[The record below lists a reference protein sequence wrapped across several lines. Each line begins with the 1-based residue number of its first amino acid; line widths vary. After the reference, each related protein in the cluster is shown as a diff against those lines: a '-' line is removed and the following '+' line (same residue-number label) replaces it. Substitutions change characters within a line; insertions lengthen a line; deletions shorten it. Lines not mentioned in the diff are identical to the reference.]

1 MTIGVIQIL
10 INNNTV
16 KSLVGLNALGDKYKV
31 YPLVVPQKE
40 KHPYIVV
47 RLTGR
52 PPVECKDVSPKDF
65 TPSVEVL
72 CYHENYEG
80 ALLLEEAVID
90 ALDNTTGTYGG
101 VRINELRYSD
111 TSEDF
116 IDVDGNGLYVRRP
129 TFAGHESTAT

>member
-1 MTIGVIQIL
+1 MTTGIIQIL

-16 KSLVGLNALGDKYKV
+16 RSLVGLNKAGDKYKV
-31 YPLVVPQKE
+31 YPLIVPQPE

-47 RLTGR
+47 RLIGR
-52 PPVECKDVSPKDF
+52 PPVECKDVSPSSF
-65 TPSVEVL
+65 TPTVEVL

-80 ALLLEEAVID
+80 ALALEEAVIN

-116 IDVDGNGLYVRRP
+116 VNFDSNGLYVRRP
-129 TFAGHESTAT
+129 TFLGHESTTT